1 MILMSSL
8 RCGKFLKKS
17 LEDLEN
23 EDFKRALRA
32 HLGLKT
38 RLILNSR
45 YQIQVILLNWGSS
58 DNKVINTNNKT
69 VLTGERT

>member
-38 RLILNSR
+38 RLILNPR
-45 YQIQVILLNWGSS
+45 YQIQVIISHWGTSE
-58 DNKVINTNNKT
+58 NIAINTSNKT
-69 VLTGERT
+69 FLTRERI